1 MLHKRFVVMS
11 VFAAVCLA
19 IASAAPSQAQDRGQR
34 GGGPGGAGGD
44 AQGRGGRGAAP
55 DPVEKA
61 VQIKPDLYYVPGAGA
76 NAVIRV
82 TPDGLILIDTK
93 NPSPEIAAALVAQ
106 IKTISNLPV
115 KYVFNTHHHPDHT
128 GNNQTFV
135 AQGATVIG
143 LEKMKQLMTTDQRT
157 KEIAGPP
164 TQTFAKDYTLKF
176 GGATVEAH
184 FYGASHTGGDTVVY
198 LPDKR
203 FVMVSDT
210 IPVANPTPG
219 IGFGGNGGSAVQVPA
234 LLDSILKLDWDVAL
248 AGRGEPMTRAQ
259 VQAYRAKWETFM
271 TRVKDA
277 IAKGATKETLAAQVK
292 QDDLGWTFNPAFF
305 GNLYDELQANPKGEP
320 RL

>member
-1 MLHKRFVVMS
+1 M
-11 VFAAVCLA
+11 
-19 IASAAPSQAQDRGQR
+19 
-34 GGGPGGAGGD
+34 
-44 AQGRGGRGAAP
+44 
-55 DPVEKA
+55 
-61 VQIKPDLYYVPGAGA
+61 
-76 NAVIRV
+76 
-82 TPDGLILIDTK
+82 
-93 NPSPEIAAALVAQ
+93 
-106 IKTISNLPV
+106 

-135 AQGATVIG
+135 AQGATVVG

-164 TQTFAKDYTLKF
+164 TVTFPKDYTLKF

-219 IGFGGNGGSAVQVPA
+219 VGFGGGGGSAVQVPG

-248 AGRGEPMTRAQ
+248 AGRGGPMTRAE
-259 VQAYRAKWETFM
+259 VQAYKVKWDTFM
-271 TRVKDA
+271 TRVRDA
-277 IAKGATKETLAAQVK
+277 ISKGATKETLATQVK
-292 QDDLGWTFNPAFF
+292 QDDLGWMFNAAFF

>member
-1 MLHKRFVVMS
+1 MS
-11 VFAAVCLA
+11 QRKFLVLTMVAAIGLVSVA
-19 IASAAPSQAQDRGQR
+19 IPSRAQER
-34 GGGPGGAGGD
+34 GGGGRGAGAGD
-44 AQGRGGRGAAP
+44 AQGRGGGRGAAAP

-61 VQIKPDLYYVPGAGA
+61 IQLKPDLYYVPGAGA

-82 TPDGLILIDTK
+82 TPEGLIVIDTK
-93 NPSPEIAAALVAQ
+93 NPGAEIAAALVAQ
-106 IKTISNLPV
+106 IKTISDLPA

-128 GNNQTFV
+128 GNNQAFV
-135 AQGATVIG
+135 AQGATVVG

-164 TQTFAKDYTLKF
+164 TVTFPKDYTLKF

-184 FYGASHTGGDTVVY
+184 FFGASHTGGDTVVY

-210 IPVANPTPG
+210 VPVANPTPG
-219 IGFGGNGGSAVQVPA
+219 VGFGGGGGSAVQVPG

-248 AGRGEPMTRAQ
+248 AGRGGPMTRAD
-259 VQAYRAKWETFM
+259 VQAYKGKWDTFM
-271 TRVKDA
+271 ARVREA
-277 IAKGATKETLAAQVK
+277 ISKGATKETLATQVK
-292 QDDLGWTFNPAFF
+292 QDDLGWMFNAAFF

>member
-1 MLHKRFVVMS
+1 MLQRTFLVLTT
-11 VFAAVCLA
+11 AAALGLA
-19 IASAAPSQAQDRGQR
+19 SLAVPADAQER
-34 GGGPGGAGGD
+34 GGGGRGAGGGG
-44 AQGRGGRGAAP
+44 AQGRGGGRGGAP
-55 DPVEKA
+55 DPVEKP
-61 VQIKPDLYYVPGAGA
+61 VQLKPDLYYVPGAGA
-76 NAVIRV
+76 NTVIRV
-82 TPDGLILIDTK
+82 TPEGLIVIDTK
-93 NPSPEIAAALVAQ
+93 NPGAEIAAALVAQ
-106 IKTISNLPV
+106 IKTISSLPAR
-115 KYVFNTHHHPDHT
+115 YVFNTHHHPDHT

-135 AQGATVIG
+135 AQGATVVG
-143 LEKMKQLMTTDQRT
+143 LEKLKQLMTTDQRT

-164 TQTFAKDYTLKF
+164 TVTFPRDYALKF

-219 IGFGGNGGSAVQVPA
+219 VGFGGGGGSAVQVPG

-248 AGRGEPMTRAQ
+248 AGRGGPMTRAD
-259 VQAYRAKWETFM
+259 VQAYKGKWDTFM
-271 TRVKDA
+271 ARVREA
-277 IAKGATKETLAAQVK
+277 ISKGATKETLAAQVK
-292 QDDLGWTFNPAFF
+292 QDDLGWNFNAGFF

>member
-1 MLHKRFVVMS
+1 MLRDRLIVLTMAGVLS
-11 VFAAVCLA
+11 VL
-19 IASAAPSQAQDRGQR
+19 IGPAPSAQE
-34 GGGPGGAGGD
+34 GGGGRGAGAE
-44 AQGRGGRGAAP
+44 AQGRGGRGGAP

-61 VQIKPDLYYVPGAGA
+61 VQLKPDLYYVPGAGA

-82 TPDGLILIDTK
+82 TPEGLIVIDTK
-93 NPSPEIAAALVAQ
+93 NPSPDIAAALVAQ
-106 IKTISNLPV
+106 IKTISSLPI

-135 AQGATVIG
+135 AQGATVVG
-143 LEKMKQLMTTDQRT
+143 LEKMKQLMTSDQRT

-164 TQTFAKDYTLKF
+164 TVTFPRDYTLKF

-184 FYGASHTGGDTVVY
+184 FFGASHTGGDTVVY

-219 IGFGGNGGSAVQVPA
+219 VGFGGNGGSAVQVPG
-234 LLDSILKLDWDVAL
+234 LLASILKLDWDMAI
-248 AGRGEPMTRAQ
+248 AGRGGPMTRAD
-259 VQAYRAKWETFM
+259 VEAFKGKWDTFM
-271 TRVKDA
+271 TRVREA
-277 IAKGATKETLAAQVK
+277 IAKGATKETLASQVR
-292 QDDLGWTFNPAFF
+292 QDDLGWSFTPAFF
-305 GNLYDELQANPKGEP
+305 GNLYDELQSNPKGEP